1 MKIKTLL
8 IALFTV
14 YGSLIAPMSAQDKKL
29 FTLEDLNYGGNNYAN
44 LRPQNMWLTW
54 WGEKLIETDVET
66 CSIIDTK
73 TGKKT
78 RLFTLDDINKW
89 AGSNDETYVRHLM
102 NATFPYPD
110 KSIVALGNK
119 KAFILLD
126 FEAKKIVWQD
136 SISGQ
141 EANDWNPISR
151 ATAYVEDHQ
160 LFVVDGEGN
169 KHQLNSQGHLLES

>member
-78 RLFTLDDINKW
+78 RLFTLDDINM
-89 AGSNDETYVRHLM
+89 RP
-102 NATFPYPD
+102 TFA
-110 KSIVALGNK
+110 I
-119 KAFILLD
+119 
-126 FEAKKIVWQD
+126 
-136 SISGQ
+136 
-141 EANDWNPISR
+141 
-151 ATAYVEDHQ
+151 
-160 LFVVDGEGN
+160 
-169 KHQLNSQGHLLES
+169 